1 MIIITLHLLY
11 YSEIKYY
18 LTPPEMIKRNTPPS
32 IKQYRIVKIYIE
44 VYINKIF
51 GEDKNNIKESCD
63 ELKKKIFY

>member
-1 MIIITLHLLY
+1 
-11 YSEIKYY
+11 
-18 LTPPEMIKRNTPPS
+18 MIKRNTPPS